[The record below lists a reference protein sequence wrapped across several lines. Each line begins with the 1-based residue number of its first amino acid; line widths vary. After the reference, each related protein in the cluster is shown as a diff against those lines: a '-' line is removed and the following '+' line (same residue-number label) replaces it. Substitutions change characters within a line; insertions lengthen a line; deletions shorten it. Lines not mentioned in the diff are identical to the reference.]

1 MRWRASE
8 RTPQKTKMNHVKY
21 VQSLLVDLSGVDRY
35 VKSEIPLNI
44 DTPRCDHQGYAHLM
58 EKVRM
63 SEPPY
68 LRPATWAQERPVF
81 LDTDHHDVVVPPR
94 YVDAFSTVKV
104 FTRPGDVLKSA
115 TLSIGNNF
123 LKTIDLLGNSN
134 EFTFFDSPFA
144 CFLEYNECKIV
155 FEYYQKSCDCART
168 VRLTAIVVDDFT
180 RSKIFER
187 YIDTQK
193 QIKL

>member
-1 MRWRASE
+1 MH
-8 RTPQKTKMNHVKY
+8 HVKY

-35 VKSEIPLNI
+35 VKSEIPFNI
-44 DTPRCDHQGYAHLM
+44 DTPRCDHQGYDHLY
-58 EKVRM
+58 EKVKM

-68 LRPATWAQERPVF
+68 LRPATWARESPVF
-81 LDTDHHDVVVPPR
+81 LDTDHHDIVAPPR

-115 TLSIGNNF
+115 TLSVGNNV

-144 CFLEYNECKIV
+144 CSMEYNECKIML
-155 FEYYQKSCDCART
+155 EYYQKSCDCARI
-168 VRLTAIVVDDFT
+168 VRLTAIIVDDFT
-180 RSKIFER
+180 RDKIRGR

>member
-1 MRWRASE
+1 MGLQAFTSVH
-8 RTPQKTKMNHVKY
+8 KMNHVKY
-21 VQSLLVDLSGVDRY
+21 VQSLLVDLSGVDSY

-44 DTPRCDHQGYAHLM
+44 DPPRCDHQGYAHLM

-68 LRPATWAQERPVF
+68 LRPATWARESPVF
-81 LDTDHHDVVVPPR
+81 LDTDHHDIVAPPR

-115 TLSIGNNF
+115 TLSMSNTI
-123 LKTIDLLGNSN
+123 LKRVDLLGNSN
-134 EFTFFDSPFA
+134 EFTFFDSPIA
-144 CFLEYNECKIV
+144 CFLEFNSINVNECKIA

-187 YIDTQK
+187 YIDLQK
-193 QIKL
+193 